1 MRRKPSPRPALTSNP
16 CSAARRAR
24 QPYGASGAPGGSP
37 KTIGRTSL
45 LVPQPARRHFC
56 WSPLSRARWK
66 SPARLSLA
74 ASSQAIPRDRA
85 RYPPR
90 RPSSRHRWA
99 PRRPP
104 HSRTTPGPRPRTAAA
119 YGLPCRA
126 VELQGS
132 GPAQASAHRR
142 NWPGAARSRRRCW
155 RSRSRRGH
163 TSYICAAARFAPMRE
178 LERPPLRTASAFCR
192 PRTAVAGVNS
202 ARPAPCSARGQCF
215 ARQPAYRGLRL
226 AAPRSRLR
234 AGQPGSNTR
243 LRSLSLALI
252 EPTPGC
258 CPTVIFDRV
267 RIGSGRRTQPSRQT
281 ARQQNFEELLW
292 VWAGP
297 RPSTV
302 GPRARRPATA
312 SAAYPRTEGSTASCA
327 RRRVGPRAR
336 GVALTPQA
344 RHEQQQH
351 QAFSASMKQ

>member
-24 QPYGASGAPGGSP
+24 QPYGASGAPGGSR

-132 GPAQASAHRR
+132 GPAQRVHTDATGPGRHAA
-142 NWPGAARSRRRCW
+142 GAAVGAAGHAAATRATFAL
-155 RSRSRRGH
+155 RRG
-163 TSYICAAARFAPMRE
+163 SRPCESSNALPCARLAHFAALGQPSPASTALDLPHAQREGSALRGSLPIEGSGLPPRGAAFAPGSRAA
-178 LERPPLRTASAFCR
+178 T
-192 PRTAVAGVNS
+192 
-202 ARPAPCSARGQCF
+202 RG
-215 ARQPAYRGLRL
+215 
-226 AAPRSRLR
+226 
-234 AGQPGSNTR
+234 
-243 LRSLSLALI
+243 
-252 EPTPGC
+252 
-258 CPTVIFDRV
+258 
-267 RIGSGRRTQPSRQT
+267 
-281 ARQQNFEELLW
+281 
-292 VWAGP
+292 
-297 RPSTV
+297 
-302 GPRARRPATA
+302 
-312 SAAYPRTEGSTASCA
+312 
-327 RRRVGPRAR
+327 
-336 GVALTPQA
+336 
-344 RHEQQQH
+344 
-351 QAFSASMKQ
+351 